1 MTTKITND
9 NITSVDAA
17 KLTGTLPAIS
27 GANLTNMAGGGATAL
42 IARNTFTGASTVE
55 ITSGFDGSVYD
66 SYRLIIRSTLAAA
79 GNMLAMRTSSNG
91 GSSFDS
97 GGADY
102 KNSYWASNNAGGDGG
117 GVGSGSNRLSLHSGN
132 LDSDLG
138 ANLVA
143 DVFMPQIH
151 ESGKYAVFFVK
162 SFQYLDTGNASVG
175 AVRMNTWSNV
185 RESTSTVN
193 ALQLFNFGS
202 TTHTGS
208 YQFIGYK
215 KA

>member
-1 MTTKITND
+1 MATKITND

-102 KNSYWASNNAGGDGG
+102 KNAYWASNNAGGDGG
-117 GVGSGSNRLSLHSGN
+117 GVGSGSHHVSLHSGN

-143 DVFMPQIH
+143 DVLCL
-151 ESGKYAVFFVK
+151 KYTN
-162 SFQYLDTGNASVG
+162 QEN
-175 AVRMNTWSNV
+175 M
-185 RESTSTVN
+185 
-193 ALQLFNFGS
+193 
-202 TTHTGS
+202 
-208 YQFIGYK
+208 QFSL
-215 KA
+215 